1 MLHGGRLADQLISKG
16 WTRMIALPVSFFMM
30 MIYGYILTTTMFREQ
45 RQAKPCYVRVSYPKG
60 YSKKASF
67 RKER

>member
-1 MLHGGRLADQLISKG
+1 
-16 WTRMIALPVSFFMM
+16 MIALPVSFFMM